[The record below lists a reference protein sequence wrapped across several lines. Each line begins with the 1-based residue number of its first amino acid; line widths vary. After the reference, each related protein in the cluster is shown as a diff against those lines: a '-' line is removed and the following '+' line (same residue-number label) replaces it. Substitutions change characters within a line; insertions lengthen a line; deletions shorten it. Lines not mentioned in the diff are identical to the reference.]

1 MEFFEETDKTNI
13 AVTDLQALLSISN
26 LPKLCNSIDKVL
38 SDNITNGSIY
48 CLWGEFDINREE
60 LKDGTRFSL
69 PGCPNA
75 FTWTIT
81 FGENN
86 KLHIHCTIKQ
96 RTHEPDF
103 IESIEVFISDFKNG
117 LNLELNTSRVI

>member
-1 MEFFEETDKTNI
+1 MEFFEETDKTSI
-13 AVTDLQALLSISN
+13 GVTDLQALLSIRN

-38 SDNITNGSIY
+38 SDNITNGTIF

-60 LKDGTRFSL
+60 LRDGIRFSL

-75 FTWTIT
+75 VAWTIT

-86 KLHIHCTIKQ
+86 TLHIHCTIKQ
-96 RTHEPDF
+96 PTHEPDF
-103 IESIEVFISDFKNG
+103 IESIEEFTNDFKIG
-117 LNLELNTSRVI
+117 LNQVLNT